1 MAARAAVE
9 VEARAQTGANGVRLL
24 EVVAASVEYV
34 DLTGRESRQRSAGAG
49 RAAARAGI
57 VRDEL
62 GWSLTRC
69 QQHGDTERQQPRAF
83 CHARPPPDGCVDRR
97 DGGAMDMPDLERC
110 ESEK

>member
-57 VRDEL
+57 ARDEL

-83 CHARPPPDGCVDRR
+83 CHAPPSSRWMRRPTGRR
-97 DGGAMDMPDLERC
+97 RNGYARPRALRIR
-110 ESEK
+110 